1 MGVRIRVRLEGPDAH
16 LGVVPAADVAHMLLG
31 IERVV
36 ARASG
41 HVIGRQVRPTGR
53 WGVLIESAVRF
64 RLIALEERSV
74 GGLLELPDLLPVEGT
89 LGLSVETLGELARV
103 VAK

>member
-1 MGVRIRVRLEGPDAH
+1 
-16 LGVVPAADVAHMLLG
+16 MLLG

-74 GGLLELPDLLPVEGT
+74 GGLLGSQISF
-89 LGLSVETLGELARV
+89 LSRARSGFRWRLSGELGEWSLNSS
-103 VAK
+103 

>member
-36 ARASG
+36 ARASATLSG
-41 HVIGRQVRPTGR
+41 GSATHGSLGRPDR
-53 WGVLIESAVRF
+53 
-64 RLIALEERSV
+64 ER
-74 GGLLELPDLLPVEGT
+74 G
-89 LGLSVETLGELARV
+89 
-103 VAK
+103 